1 MEAIMSLS
9 SEQKQSIELTL
20 RQRRAEVL
28 AELRTETHADD
39 GTMRLPTH
47 RGEADDDVTS
57 AADAVEMAQTLRD
70 ASELERIDAALARLP
85 SAQFG
90 VCVDCSDDIGLQ
102 RLRAEPTAV
111 RCTACQIRY
120 EKSHAPA

>member
-1 MEAIMSLS
+1 MSLN
-9 SEQKQSIELTL
+9 SEQKHAIELAL
-20 RQRRAEVL
+20 RQRRAAVL
-28 AELRTETHADD
+28 DELRSETHAED

-57 AADAVEMAQTLRD
+57 ATDAVDMAQTLRD

-90 VCVDCSDDIGLQ
+90 VCVDCGEDIGVKRLQ
-102 RLRAEPTAV
+102 AEPTAV

-120 EKSHAPA
+120 EKSHAPV

>member
-1 MEAIMSLS
+1 MSLN
-9 SEQKQSIELTL
+9 SEQKHAIELAL
-20 RQRRAEVL
+20 RQRRAAVL
-28 AELRTETHADD
+28 DEQRSETHAED

-57 AADAVEMAQTLRD
+57 ATDAVDMAQTLRD
-70 ASELERIDAALARLP
+70 ASELERIDAALARLS

-90 VCVDCSDDIGLQ
+90 VCVDCREDIGVERLQ
-102 RLRAEPTAV
+102 AEPTAV

-120 EKSHAPA
+120 EKSHAPV